1 MTQFQFNMNVKA
13 SMPAQMIVHIYNN
26 NLLLDNTT
34 SNIKVK
40 ETIEFI
46 QNGNKSLTYNEK
58 CMQLKDKI
66 TFHYFENDI
75 RKRVVKNTN
84 NSFEMKKKLLNVYKS
99 GQKINQNVR
108 ELINKLT
115 TSEKSG
121 EIRPT
126 FDLWTKILWFLPF
139 NVILL
144 LFDNYEKQFEDAL
157 KHRTKVRS
165 KSSKHTN
172 NSKII
177 YECNAE
183 NSVHDVKNITIFN
196 DVIYLCENLV
206 PIFEKELDDILAR
219 NKIVKENTKKIQEV
233 LTEKPNKKIIEE
245 YEVLDSWED
254 LL

>member
-1 MTQFQFNMNVKA
+1 MTDFKFNMIVKA

-26 NLLLDNTT
+26 NLLLDSTT

-40 ETIEFI
+40 EAIDFI

-126 FDLWTKILWFLPF
+126 FDLWKKILWFLPF

-144 LFDNYEKQFEDAL
+144 LFDNYEKQFEDAI
-157 KHRTKVRS
+157 KHRTNVRS

-206 PIFEKELDDILAR
+206 PIFEKEIDDILET
-219 NKIVKENTKKIQEV
+219 NNIVKENTKKIQEV
-233 LTEKPNKKIIEE
+233 LTEKPNKIIEE